1 MGRGDRRRGGRP
13 RKVEA
18 PREPSG
24 AVRTPTQRERAEDAT
39 QTVVEAR
46 MRHHGID
53 RATAR
58 SQHGGS
64 APGRMLAAGL
74 VDEPEYE
81 ALTRY
86 AIIRR
91 RFVVALHGPMEEPAS
106 LDVER
111 VSGIDHSDTEAQ
123 DRWVAETWR
132 DAARALAQAHP
143 LAHKA
148 IADVATRD
156 VDVPYITPPLR
167 CGLDA
172 LVALWGLMPEPSG
185 ANKKT
190 QGAEL

>member
-1 MGRGDRRRGGRP
+1 MGKGDRRGGRP

-24 AVRTPTQRERAEDAT
+24 AVRTPTHRERAEDAT
-39 QTVVEAR
+39 RTVVEAR
-46 MRHHGID
+46 MHHYGVTRD
-53 RATAR
+53 VAR

-74 VDEPEYE
+74 IDEPEYE
-81 ALTRY
+81 ALARY
-86 AIIRR
+86 AILRR
-91 RFVVALHGPMEEPAS
+91 RYVTSLNGPFEEPNS
-106 LDVER
+106 IDVER
-111 VSGIDHSDTEAQ
+111 ISGIDHADTEAQ

-132 DAARALAQAHP
+132 DAARVLAQAHP

-148 IADVATRD
+148 VADVATRD
-156 VDVPYITPPLR
+156 IDRPAIPSPLR

-172 LVALWGLMPEPSG
+172 LVELWGLNPR
-185 ANKKT
+185 ADAATKKT